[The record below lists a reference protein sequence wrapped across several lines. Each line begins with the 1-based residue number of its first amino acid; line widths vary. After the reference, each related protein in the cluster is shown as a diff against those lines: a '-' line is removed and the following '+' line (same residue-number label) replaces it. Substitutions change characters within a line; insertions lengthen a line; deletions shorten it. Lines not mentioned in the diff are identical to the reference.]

1 MSLWGLYVL
10 LGVLAVAM
18 IAGMRYVKRRARRR
32 EQEIISPRSA
42 DTTMASFVATFR
54 PELQPIARAMYA
66 EFQPYTFSKKVP
78 FQKSDRVA
86 EILGFEKIDLDEPL
100 KKVADQFGCRKP
112 SKEDNNKFRARETF
126 EDYVE
131 FIHYLRSTKSR
142 EAQTVGPRTR

>member
-1 MSLWGLYVL
+1 MNLWGLYVF
-10 LGVLAVAM
+10 LGVLAVVM
-18 IAGMRYVKRRARRR
+18 IVGMWYAGRKAKKR
-32 EQEIISPRSA
+32 EGEIISSRSA
-42 DTTMASFVATFR
+42 DTVESFVASFR

-86 EILGFEKIDLDEPL
+86 EVLGFEKIDLDEPL
-100 KKVADQFGCRKP
+100 QKVADQFGCRKP

-131 FIHYLRSTKSR
+131 FIHHLRSESH
-142 EAQTVGPRTR
+142 EEQASGLRTH

>member
-1 MSLWGLYVL
+1 MSLWGLYVF
-10 LGVLAVAM
+10 LGLLAVAM
-18 IAGMRYVKRRARRR
+18 ITGMWYVGRRAKKR
-32 EQEIISPRSA
+32 ERELMSSRSA
-42 DTTMASFVATFR
+42 DTPDSFVTSFR

-66 EFQPYTFSKKVP
+66 EFQPYTFSKNVP

-112 SKEDNNKFRARETF
+112 SKEDNNRFRARETF

-131 FIHYLRSTKSR
+131 FIHFLRSSD
-142 EAQTVGPRTR
+142 AGGQQTSVLQTH

>member
-1 MSLWGLYVL
+1 MSLWGLYIF

-18 IAGMRYVKRRARRR
+18 IGGMWYVGKRARKR
-32 EQEIISPRSA
+32 EREIISSRSA
-42 DTTMASFVATFR
+42 DTVEVFVASFR
-54 PELQPIARAMYA
+54 PELQPIARAMYT

-131 FIHYLRSTKSR
+131 FIHYLRSTESR
-142 EAQTVGPRTR
+142 EEQNAGLHTH

>member
-1 MSLWGLYVL
+1 MSLWGLYVF
-10 LGVLAVAM
+10 LGLVAVAM
-18 IAGMRYVKRRARRR
+18 VAGMWYVGRRARRR
-32 EQEIISPRSA
+32 EKAIISARPA
-42 DTTMASFVATFR
+42 GTNESFVASFR
-54 PELQPIARAMYA
+54 PEVQPIARAIYA

-131 FIHYLRSTKSR
+131 FIQYLRSSESR
-142 EAQTVGPRTR
+142 DEQTSGLQTH